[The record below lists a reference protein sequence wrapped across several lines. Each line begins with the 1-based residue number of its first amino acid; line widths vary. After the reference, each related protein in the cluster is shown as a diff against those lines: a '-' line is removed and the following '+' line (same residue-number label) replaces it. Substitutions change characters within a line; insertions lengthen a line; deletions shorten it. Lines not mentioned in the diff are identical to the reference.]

1 VHQGEEAIEGR
12 NVKEPERSR
21 VKSEDL
27 ELFGF
32 SPFNPSHLQTFRL
45 SDGRHTM
52 KAMVLDH
59 TDDVSTS
66 PLRLHDRPI
75 PVPHAGQVLVK
86 IRVCGVCRTDLHVV
100 EGELPN
106 VALPLI
112 PGHQAVGT
120 VVEVGAKVSEV
131 KKGDRVGIAWLQGTC
146 GRCEFC
152 TSGRENL
159 CLQASFTGYQVDG
172 GYAEY
177 AVVPARFAYPIP
189 SIFSDEEAAPLL
201 CAGIIGYR
209 ALRLSGIKPGQR
221 LGLYGFGAS
230 AHIAIQ
236 IARHWGCRVYVS
248 SLKPEHQELARQLG
262 AVWIGRAM
270 EMPPDKLH
278 GSIIFAPAGELVPPA
293 LRALDRGGTVALAG
307 IHMSAIPSLDYDRDV
322 FGERVIRSVTAN
334 TRQDGVDLLREA
346 AAIPITPH
354 TVRFPLEEANR
365 ALQEL
370 KAGTFQGAAVLTI

>member
-1 VHQGEEAIEGR
+1 
-12 NVKEPERSR
+12 
-21 VKSEDL
+21 
-27 ELFGF
+27 
-32 SPFNPSHLQTFRL
+32 
-45 SDGRHTM
+45 M

-59 TDDVSTS
+59 TGDVSS
-66 PLRLHDRPI
+66 HPLQFRDQPI
-75 PVPHAGQVLVK
+75 PTPQPGQVLIKVH
-86 IRVCGVCRTDLHVV
+86 VCGVCRTDLHVI
-100 EGELPN
+100 EGELPDP
-106 VALPLI
+106 ALPLI
-112 PGHQAVGT
+112 PGHQT
-120 VVEVGAKVSEV
+120 VGAVVQVGSEVSEV
-131 KKGDRVGIAWLQGTC
+131 KEGDRVGIAWLQGTC

-152 TSGRENL
+152 ASGRENL
-159 CLQASFTGYQVDG
+159 CLKATFTGYQANG

-189 SIFSDEEAAPLL
+189 PIFSDDEAAPLL

-236 IARHWGCRVYVS
+236 IAHHWGCQVYVS
-248 SLKPEHQELARQLG
+248 SLKPEHQKLARQLG
-262 AVWIGRAM
+262 AVWVGGAT
-270 EMPPDKLH
+270 EMPPEKLH

-293 LRALDRGGTVALAG
+293 LRALDRGGTLALAG
-307 IHMSAIPSLDYDRDV
+307 IHMSPIPSLDYDRDV

-346 AAIPITPH
+346 AAIPIKPR
-354 TVRFPLEEANR
+354 TVRFRLEEANR

-370 KAGTFQGAAVLTI
+370 KAGTFQGAAVLTM

>member
-1 VHQGEEAIEGR
+1 
-12 NVKEPERSR
+12 
-21 VKSEDL
+21 
-27 ELFGF
+27 
-32 SPFNPSHLQTFRL
+32 
-45 SDGRHTM
+45 M

-59 TDDVSTS
+59 TNDVSTG

-75 PVPHAGQVLVK
+75 PVPQAGQVLVK
-86 IRVCGVCRTDLHVV
+86 IHVCGVCRTDLHVV
-100 EGELPN
+100 EGELPDIPS
-106 VALPLI
+106 PLI

-120 VVEVGAKVSEV
+120 VTQVGSETAEI
-131 KKGDRVGIAWLQGTC
+131 KEGDRVGIAWLQGTC
-146 GRCEFC
+146 GHCEFC

-159 CLQASFTGYQVDG
+159 CQQAKFTGYQVDG

-189 SIFSDEEAAPLL
+189 PIFSDEETAPLL

-236 IARHWGCRVYVS
+236 IARHWGCQVYVS
-248 SLKPEHQELARQLG
+248 SLKREHQELARQLG
-262 AVWIGRAM
+262 AVWVGGAT

-293 LRALDRGGTVALAG
+293 LRALNRGGTLALAG
-307 IHMSAIPSLDYDRDV
+307 IHMSPIPSLDYDRDV

-334 TRQDGVDLLREA
+334 TRQDGVDLLRDA
-346 AAIPITPH
+346 AAIPIKPH
-354 TVRFPLEEANR
+354 TVRFPLEQANR

-370 KAGTFQGAAVLTI
+370 KAGSFQGAAVRTVQ